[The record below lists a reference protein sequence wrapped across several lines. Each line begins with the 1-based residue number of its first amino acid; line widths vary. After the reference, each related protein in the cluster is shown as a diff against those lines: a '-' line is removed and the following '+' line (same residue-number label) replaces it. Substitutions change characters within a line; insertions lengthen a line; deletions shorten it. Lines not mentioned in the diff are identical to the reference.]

1 MKPQKEH
8 AELGRVKRPR
18 LNPECRLASRV
29 PQCYLVGMIQT
40 IDALLEP
47 LRHSPHIVEVADRL
61 QRLIRE
67 ENQRRAKFYEE
78 MTPDQKIE
86 FIDGEVILH
95 SPAKNKHLD
104 VTTKVLRLVSTYAD
118 IHHLGEVKCEKCLCV
133 FPRNDYE
140 PDIVFFS
147 TKKVAK
153 LKPNTMKFPIPDL
166 IVEVLSDSTEA
177 RDRKVKYDDYEGHGV
192 GEYWILDA
200 EKGVAEQYVLRSS
213 GYELTL
219 KSSTGELRS
228 EVIKGLVLP
237 VKAFFSAKENLAAL
251 RVLLAGK

>member
-1 MKPQKEH
+1 MT
-8 AELGRVKRPR
+8 
-18 LNPECRLASRV
+18 
-29 PQCYLVGMIQT
+29 QT

-61 QRLIRE
+61 QKLIRE
-67 ENQRRAKFYEE
+67 EGQRRAKFYEE

-104 VTTKVLRLVSTYAD
+104 VTTNVLTLLNPYVR
-118 IHHLGEVKCEKCLCV
+118 IHHLGEVKCEKCHCV

-192 GEYWILDA
+192 GEYWILDT
-200 EKGVAEQYVLRSS
+200 EKGVAEQYVLR
-213 GYELTL
+213 GAAYELTL
-219 KSSTGELRS
+219 KSSTGEIHS

-237 VKAFFSAKENLAAL
+237 VKAFFSAEENLAAL
-251 RVLLAGK
+251 RVLLAKK